1 MKGYL
6 LRLTAAAILSS
17 LIGQL
22 APKGSS
28 GRGARLAAGLLILVV
43 AFSPLGQVNT
53 LDAAEDLMKQVKA
66 DPLQTDFL
74 AKSNRELMSSLISS
88 EAEAYI
94 FDKANALGFSPEVT
108 VTVSVRE
115 NYPVPW
121 SVILEGQ
128 RTPAQETA
136 LSTIIAQDLD
146 IPEERQEWMTKE
158 SG

>member
-28 GRGARLAAGLLILVV
+28 GRGARLAAGLLVLVV
-43 AFSPLGQVNT
+43 AFSPIGELDT
-53 LDAAEDLMKQVKA
+53 LDAARDLIKYMGG

-94 FDKANALGFSPEVT
+94 LDKAYALGFSPEVA
-108 VTVSVRE
+108 VTVSVRK

-128 RTPAQETA
+128 RTPAQQTA
-136 LSTIIAQDLD
+136 LSTIIAKDLD
-146 IPEERQEWMTKE
+146 IPEERQEWKTNE

>member
-17 LIGQL
+17 IIGQL

-28 GRGARLAAGLLILVV
+28 GRGARLAAGLLILAV

-94 FDKANALGFSPEVT
+94 LDKANALGFSPEVT

-136 LSTIIAQDLD
+136 LSTIIAKDLD

>member
-17 LIGQL
+17 IIGQL

-28 GRGARLAAGLLILVV
+28 GRGARLAAGLLILAV

-94 FDKANALGFSPEVT
+94 LDKANALGLSPEVT

-136 LSTIIAQDLD
+136 LSTIIAKDLD